1 MTTTQVPT
9 LRVVRPTDELTRA
22 ALDAVQREFDKYI
35 VFPSNEARDA
45 CVLWTLHTHVF
56 RAFESTPRLSVR
68 STEPGSGKSRV
79 LQLVKR
85 MTPNA
90 LDAIDMTPAVMYR
103 SIERGATLLIDE
115 ADTIWGKG
123 GSGSSHT
130 QRRAVIN
137 AGHHV
142 DGSVMRPQG
151 QDEVRQFGVFG
162 PMALAGIGRLPETI
176 ATRSVE
182 IVMRKR
188 KPGDPTVKP
197 FRLKFASDDLAK
209 AYEAC
214 ELWAAFALK
223 PLRASMPE
231 LPVADRAADVWE
243 PLVAIADLTHD
254 EEWSKRARK
263 ACKRLTQEA
272 NDKPVTIGVRL
283 LQSIRAAF
291 GKDEILA
298 TPELME
304 RLYSEDE
311 SPWERGQFSS
321 RDMARILAEYGVSSQ
336 TVRIDGHPTRGYKR
350 EAFEPAFNRYI
361 KTEE

>member
-1 MTTTQVPT
+1 MT
-9 LRVVRPTDELTRA
+9 RPTDELTLA
-22 ALDAVQREFDKYI
+22 ALESVQREFDKYI
-35 VFPSNEARDA
+35 VFPSTEARDA
-45 CVLWTLHTHVF
+45 VVLWTLHTHVF

-79 LQLVKR
+79 LQLIKR
-85 MTPNA
+85 LAPNS

-151 QDEVRQFGVFG
+151 QDDVRQFGVFG

-188 KPGDPTVKP
+188 RSGDAEVKP
-197 FRLKFASDDLAK
+197 FRLKFAADDLQK
-209 AYEAC
+209 AYDAC
-214 ELWAAFALK
+214 ELWAVFARK
-223 PLRASMPE
+223 ALRASMPD
-231 LPVADRAADVWE
+231 LPVKDRAADVWE

-283 LQSIRAAF
+283 LMSIREAF
-291 GKDEILA
+291 DKDELLA

-321 RDMARILAEYGVSSQ
+321 RDMARILAEYSISSQ
-336 TVRIDGHPTRGYKR
+336 TIRIDGRPTRGYKR
-350 EAFEPAFNRYI
+350 EAFEPAFNRYL
-361 KTEE
+361 KKEDQE